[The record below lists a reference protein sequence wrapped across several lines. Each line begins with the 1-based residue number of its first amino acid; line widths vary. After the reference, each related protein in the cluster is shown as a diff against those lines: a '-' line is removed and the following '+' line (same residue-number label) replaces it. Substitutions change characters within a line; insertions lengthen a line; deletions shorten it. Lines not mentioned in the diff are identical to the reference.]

1 MKKRTKLSFYL
12 PRILASVLITWVLTA
27 VITLQTTSSAMYDQ
41 QSELKQTFKLYSSVP
56 KKELPGKFW
65 ESLGQHE
72 WGPAYTQFFLYYHAY
87 PSIFYSRGLFSLL
100 FPRFRL
106 IIDTEVLNYHDT
118 AVRLVDLETGKE
130 YTNEYGIILYFYLN
144 DVRGMKYAEQFGGK
158 WQYLEIDDMMEDLQV
173 YCSEQKQ
180 LMGYF
185 NLYMFGK
192 LLSPA
197 VQIETVY
204 EKDGLFYPGI
214 VKYGYYIHD
223 DLFGPAEFVVKK
235 TVDLTPAWATADDM
249 LAEDSYGVFNTPTLP
264 DSKTWEIFQ
273 TEENDKR
280 DEQNETLLSASITTE
295 DGKEYQLYCYDRYP
309 FWTVFWFQFTIPAL
323 LFGII
328 AALLA
333 LPFGARAHRRY
344 QMEEHL
350 RNLTDML
357 AHDLKTPL
365 AIISGSAENLCNHV
379 HTEKREMYAA
389 SILESTENINSLINS
404 VLHFSKLE
412 YAECRKKETP
422 YDCIA
427 LIRELLPALQ
437 TDEKQCNVRIEGTCM
452 IRADKDMMRH
462 VFTNLLENALKYSP
476 EGAEILISAEKKR
489 LTIRNPFQGTLKSDG
504 KTLCKPFEKG
514 NTARTD
520 RSGHGLGL
528 AIAQRILQQY
538 RYQLK
543 VQHADGV
550 FTVIIRF

>member
-27 VITLQTTSSAMYDQ
+27 VITLQATYSSMYEQ
-41 QSELKQTFKLYSSVP
+41 QRELTQTFKLYSSVS
-56 KKELPGKFW
+56 KEGLPGKFW

-72 WGPAYTQFFLYYHAY
+72 RGHAFTELLLNYHAY
-87 PSIFYSRGLFSLL
+87 PSILYSKGLFLMLSRPDILY
-100 FPRFRL
+100 PHV
-106 IIDTEVLNYHDT
+106 DVLNYHDT
-118 AVRLVDLETGKE
+118 AVRVVDCETGKE
-130 YTNEYGIILYFYLN
+130 YTNEYGIILYFLSD
-144 DVRGMKYAEQFGGK
+144 DVRGMQYAEQFGER
-158 WQYLEIDDMMEDLQV
+158 WQHLETDNMMEDLQV
-173 YCSEQKQ
+173 YCSEQKR

-185 NLYMFGK
+185 SYYLFGK

-214 VKYGYYIHD
+214 VKYGYYISGD
-223 DLFGPAEFVVKK
+223 VDQIDEFVLKK
-235 TVDLTPAWATADDM
+235 TTDLTPVWATADDM
-249 LAEDSYGVFNTPTLP
+249 LARGSYTLFEVATLP
-264 DSKTWEIFQ
+264 DSKTWEIFR

-412 YAECRKKETP
+412 YAECKKKETP

-427 LIRELLPALQ
+427 LIRELLPELQ

-514 NTARTD
+514 DTARTD

>member
-12 PRILASVLITWVLTA
+12 PRILASVLITWGLTA
-27 VITLQTTSSAMYDQ
+27 VFTLQTTYSGMDAQ
-41 QSELKQTFKLYSSVP
+41 QRKLTQTFNLYSSVS
-56 KKELPGKFW
+56 KEGLPGMFW

-72 WGPAYTQFFLYYHAY
+72 KGPAYTEFILNYYAY
-87 PSIFYSRGLFSLL
+87 PSIFFSNGLFSTLSR
-100 FPRFRL
+100 RFIL
-106 IIDTEVLNYHDT
+106 YPHVDVLNYHDT
-118 AVRLVDLETGKE
+118 AVRVVDLETGKE
-130 YTNEYGIILYFYLN
+130 YTNEYGIVLYFYLN
-144 DVRGMKYAEQFGGK
+144 DVRGMQYAEQFGGR
-158 WQYLEIDDMMEDLQV
+158 WQYLEIDDMMEDLQT

-180 LMGYF
+180 LMGHFSYYLF
-185 NLYMFGK
+185 DKFLY
-192 LLSPA
+192 PE

-214 VKYGYYIHD
+214 VKYGYCINGD
-223 DLFGPAEFVVKK
+223 VDQFVLKK
-235 TVDLTPAWATADDM
+235 TADLTPAWATADNM
-249 LAEDSYGVFNTPTLP
+249 LAEDSYNVYKAPTLP
-264 DSKTWEIFQ
+264 DSKTWEIFR
-273 TEENDKR
+273 TEENVED
-280 DEQNETLLSASITTE
+280 DELNEISLSAFITTE

-309 FWTVFWFQFTIPAL
+309 FRTVFWFQFTIPAL

-412 YAECRKKETP
+412 YAECKKKETP

-437 TDEKQCNVRIEGTCM
+437 TDEKQCNIRIEGTCM

-476 EGAEILISAEKKR
+476 EGAEISISAEKKR

-514 NTARTD
+514 DTARTD